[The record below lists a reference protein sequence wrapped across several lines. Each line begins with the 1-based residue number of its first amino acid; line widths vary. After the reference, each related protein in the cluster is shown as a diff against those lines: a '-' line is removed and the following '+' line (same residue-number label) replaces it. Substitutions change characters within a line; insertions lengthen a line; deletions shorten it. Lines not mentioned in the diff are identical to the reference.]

1 VFFFFIGAICF
12 ADDDYEKNFLWL
24 LSERDLKIQ
33 QDMSRLSFFSTLS
46 LSLSLS
52 LSLLVERSDAD
63 DDYRKMYGSMNN

>member
-52 LSLLVERSDAD
+52 LSLFWWHGATLTMITE
-63 DDYRKMYGSMNN
+63 KCTGQ